1 MLQQCVLCVGI
12 VIVIM
17 VVLAFKRLAVA
28 GLLVVVN
35 RKHQFQPNMHALV

>member
-1 MLQQCVLCVGI
+1 MVQHCVLFVSI
-12 VIVIM
+12 MSVIM

-28 GLLVVVN
+28 GLLVVN